1 MIVTTGNVTH
11 GVIELEPTILT
22 EGAKVTILALEDDDT
37 FELDATDE
45 ANLLAAIAEA
55 ERGETHSAAE
65 VLAGIRSR

>member
-22 EGAKVTILALEDDDT
+22 EGAKVTTLALEDDDT

-45 ANLLAAIAEA
+45 ANLLAAIAEV